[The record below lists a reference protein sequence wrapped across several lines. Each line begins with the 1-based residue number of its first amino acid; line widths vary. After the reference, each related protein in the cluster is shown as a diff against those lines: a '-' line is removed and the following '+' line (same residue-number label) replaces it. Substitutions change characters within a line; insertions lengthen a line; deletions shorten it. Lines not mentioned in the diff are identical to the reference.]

1 MCHGL
6 LDEYLLGLA
15 DVISQEQLH
24 VGIFNYTS
32 FVLAVAIGRKQT
44 ILQSRHI
51 LLLNNIYFISAVIC
65 RQIFLSHQP
74 APK

>member
-24 VGIFNYTS
+24 VDIFNYTS
-32 FVLAVAIGRKQT
+32 FVLAVAIGKKQ
-44 ILQSRHI
+44 
-51 LLLNNIYFISAVIC
+51 FC
-65 RQIFLSHQP
+65 
-74 APK
+74 